1 MTERDETPEGSQ
13 DRRPAQFENGA
24 RRQSTERA
32 GEEGRPEEPEARD
45 DAQDAEA
52 PPEGLTMPPW
62 RACGYFA
69 TAIVLALAQGFG
81 QSVISA
87 NAQQLQ
93 GSFATTQAETAWLTA
108 AYMAPN
114 VSITLALIK
123 IRGQFGIRRF
133 AEISIVGFVL
143 AALLNFSAEGFG
155 PNLAVRF
162 LSGVAAA
169 PMTSLAFL
177 YMLEPLPPYRKMNV
191 GLSAALTFIFMGS
204 PVTRLISPHL
214 LEIGLWHALASME
227 VALAAIGLGLIYLLP
242 LKTPP
247 TPMKIEAGD
256 VISFFFIAVSFGCLA
271 VAAVTGPIYWWTE
284 HAWLGLLLA
293 GGIAAFAV
301 AACIELNRAEP
312 LLDIRWLASPAILH
326 FTAAILLFRLVLSEQ
341 TSGAAGLFRS
351 LGLLNDEMQGLWL
364 VVMGATLMGGAISA
378 VLLKP
383 GREVQF
389 HTVALALLIAGSLMD
404 ARSTAQT
411 VPSDMYLSQAMVG
424 LASALF
430 LPPAL
435 LSGLMSALA
444 KGPNYILTFVIVF
457 LTTQKLG
464 GIFGGA
470 IFSSFVQIRQ
480 RLHVERLSEAL
491 PATGPL
497 VAERLAAASGALSA
511 QVGDSALASAQAA
524 SQLAGEVQTQASVL
538 AYNDAFLTIAAA
550 SAAALT
556 LLLSHAAFKVWGNRP
571 SDTAA
576 EEAEMETEEREPV
589 TETPRAQAA

>member
-1 MTERDETPEGSQ
+1 MSEDGETPRQ
-13 DRRPAQFENGA
+13 APRPAPSATAEPP
-24 RRQSTERA
+24 
-32 GEEGRPEEPEARD
+32 RPSASP
-45 DAQDAEA
+45 AQDGGAGQPDPADRAPEAEA
-52 PPEGLTMPPW
+52 PSGLTMPAW
-62 RACGYFA
+62 RAWGYFA
-69 TAIVLALAQGFG
+69 TAVVLALAQGFG

-114 VSITLALIK
+114 VSLTLALIK

-133 AEISIVGFVL
+133 AEISILGFVL
-143 AALLNFSAEGFG
+143 AALLNVSAEGFG
-155 PNLAVRF
+155 PHLAVRF

-177 YMLEPLPPYRKMNV
+177 YMLEPLPDHRKMNV
-191 GLSAALTFIFMGS
+191 GLSAALTVIFMGS

-214 LEIGLWHALASME
+214 LDVGMWEALTRME
-227 VALAAIGLGLIYLLP
+227 AALAAIGLGLIYLLP

-247 TPMKIEAGD
+247 MPMRIEAGD
-256 VISFFFIAVSFGCLA
+256 VISFLFIAVSFGCLA
-271 VAAVTGPIYWWTE
+271 VAAVVGPIYWWTE
-284 HAWLGLLLA
+284 RAWLGLLIA
-293 GGIAAFAV
+293 GGIGAFAV

-351 LGLLNDEMQGLWL
+351 LGLLNDQMQGLWL
-364 VVMGATLMGGAISA
+364 VVLGATLLGGAICA

-383 GREVQF
+383 GREFRF
-389 HTVALALLIAGSLMD
+389 HAVALVLLIAGSLMD
-404 ARSTAQT
+404 ARATVQTA
-411 VPSDMYLSQAMVG
+411 PADMYLSQAMIG
-424 LASALF
+424 LAAALF

-464 GIFGGA
+464 GFFGA
-470 IFSSFVQIRQ
+470 ALFSSFVQVRQ
-480 RLHVERLSEAL
+480 RLHAERLSEGLAG
-491 PATGPL
+491 ADPL
-497 VAERLAAASGALSA
+497 VAERLDAVRAGLSP
-511 QVGDSALASAQAA
+511 QVGDAALVSAEAVSR
-524 SQLAGEVQTQASVL
+524 LAGEVQSQASVM
-538 AYNDAFLTIAAA
+538 AYDDAFLATAAA
-550 SAAALT
+550 SAVALALMLGHAALKT
-556 LLLSHAAFKVWGNRP
+556 WRDRAA
-571 SDTAA
+571 AA
-576 EEAEMETEEREPV
+576 AAAAPAPASLETQDRAPAAAP
-589 TETPRAQAA
+589 PRAQAA

>member
-1 MTERDETPEGSQ
+1 MTEGSETPQRDQALRAAQDETS
-13 DRRPAQFENGA
+13 AQP
-24 RRQSTERA
+24 QSSGRA
-32 GEEGRPEEPEARD
+32 AEQVRPEAPETTDEAQEPK
-45 DAQDAEA
+45 A
-52 PPEGLTMPPW
+52 PPQGLTMPPW

-69 TAIVLALAQGFG
+69 TAVVLALAQGFG

-114 VSITLALIK
+114 VSLTLALIK

-133 AEISIVGFVL
+133 AEISIIGFVL

-177 YMLEPLPPYRKMNV
+177 YMLEPLPPHRKMNV
-191 GLSAALTFIFMGS
+191 GLSAALTVIFMGS

-214 LEIGLWHALASME
+214 LEIGLWHALTSME
-227 VALAAIGLGLIYLLP
+227 VTLAAIGLGLIYLLP

-247 TPMKIEAGD
+247 MPMKIEAGD
-256 VISFFFIAVSFGCLA
+256 VISFLFIAVSFGCLA

-284 HAWLGLLLA
+284 QAWLGLLLA

-351 LGLLNDEMQGLWL
+351 LGLLNEEMQGLWL
-364 VVMGATLMGGAISA
+364 VVMAATLLGGAICA

-383 GREVQF
+383 GREFQF

-464 GIFGGA
+464 GMFGGA
-470 IFSSFVQIRQ
+470 IFSSFVRVRQ
-480 RLHVERLSEAL
+480 QLHVQRLSESL
-491 PATGPL
+491 SVTDPL
-497 VAERLAAASGALSA
+497 VAERLATTSNALSA
-511 QVGDSALASAQAA
+511 QLGDPALASAQAA
-524 SQLAGEVQTQASVL
+524 SQLAGEVQTQASVM
-538 AYNDAFLTIAAA
+538 AYNDAFLTVAAA
-550 SAAALT
+550 SAGALT
-556 LLLSHAAFKVWGNRP
+556 LLLGHAALKAWQDRA
-571 SDTAA
+571 STAA
-576 EEAEMETEEREPV
+576 PEEAEIETEERAPV
-589 TETPRAQAA
+589 AETPRAQAA

>member
-1 MTERDETPEGSQ
+1 MTDRDKLPEETDAE
-13 DRRPAQFENGA
+13 RPAQPEKGVKQQPVEPNA
-24 RRQSTERA
+24 KDA
-32 GEEGRPEEPEARD
+32 PEEATPDEPD
-45 DAQDAEA
+45 TQAQDTEA
-52 PPEGLTMPPW
+52 PPQGLTMPPL

-93 GSFATTQAETAWLTA
+93 GAFATTQAETAWLTA

-114 VSITLALIK
+114 VSLTLALIK

-133 AEISIVGFVL
+133 AEISIVGFVI

-177 YMLEPLPPYRKMNV
+177 YMLEPLPPHRKMNV

-214 LEIGLWHALASME
+214 LDVGLWHALTSME

-242 LKTPP
+242 LVSPP
-247 TPMKIEAGD
+247 IPMKIEAGD
-256 VISFFFIAVSFGCLA
+256 VISFFFIALSFGCLA

-293 GGIAAFAV
+293 GGIAAFTV

-341 TSGAAGLFRS
+341 TSGAAGLFRA
-351 LGLLNDEMQGLWL
+351 LGLLNEQTQGLWL
-364 VVMGATLMGGAISA
+364 VIMGATLLGGAICA
-378 VLLKP
+378 FLLKP
-383 GREVQF
+383 GREFQF
-389 HTVALALLIAGSLMD
+389 HAVALSLLIVGSLMD
-404 ARSTAQT
+404 ASSTAQT

-470 IFSSFVQIRQ
+470 IFSSFVKVRQQLHVQ
-480 RLHVERLSEAL
+480 RLSEGLPTADPLVVERL
-491 PATGPL
+491 ATT
-497 VAERLAAASGALSA
+497 SGALSA
-511 QVGDSALASAQAA
+511 QLADPAMVSAQAA
-524 SQLAGEVQTQASVL
+524 SQLAGEVQTQASVM

-550 SAAALT
+550 STAALA
-556 LLLSHAAFKVWGNRP
+556 LLLSHAAFKTWRERA
-571 SDTAA
+571 SAA
-576 EEAEMETEEREPV
+576 SPEEAEPETREPA
-589 TETPRAQAA
+589 PDAPQAQAA

>member
-1 MTERDETPEGSQ
+1 MS
-13 DRRPAQFENGA
+13 
-24 RRQSTERA
+24 
-32 GEEGRPEEPEARD
+32 
-45 DAQDAEA
+45 
-52 PPEGLTMPPW
+52 PW

-69 TAIVLALAQGFG
+69 TAIVLALAQGYG

-93 GSFATTQAETAWLTA
+93 GSLDTTQAETAWLTA

-114 VSITLALIK
+114 ASLTLALIK

-133 AEISIVGFVL
+133 AEVSIVGFVAA
-143 AALLNFSAEGFG
+143 AALNFWAEGFG
-155 PNLAVRF
+155 PELAVRF

-177 YMLEPLPPYRKMNV
+177 YMLEPLPPHRKMNI
-191 GLSAALTFIFMGS
+191 GLSAALTVIFMGS

-214 LEIGLWHALASME
+214 LDIGLWHALTSLE
-227 VALAAIGLGLIYLLP
+227 VAMAAIGLGLIYLLP

-247 TPMKIEAGD
+247 TPMRIEAGD
-256 VISFFFIAVSFGCLA
+256 VISFFFVAVSFGCLA

-284 HAWLGLLLA
+284 QAWLGLLLA
-293 GGIAAFAV
+293 IGIGAFAI
-301 AACIELNRAEP
+301 AACIELNRQEP

-351 LGLLNDEMQGLWL
+351 LGLLNEQMQGLWL
-364 VVMGATLMGGAISA
+364 VVIAATLLGGAICA
-378 VLLKP
+378 VMLKP
-383 GREVQF
+383 GREVPF
-389 HTVALALLIAGSLMD
+389 HIVALSLLIVGSLLD
-404 ARSTAQT
+404 SRSTTQT

-470 IFSSFVQIRQ
+470 IFASFVQVRQ
-480 RLHVERLSEAL
+480 RLH
-491 PATGPL
+491 
-497 VAERLAAASGALSA
+497 AERLADTLSGTDALVADRLSTSARALSA
-511 QVGDSALASAQAA
+511 QVGDPALASAQAA
-524 SQLAGEVQTQASVL
+524 SQLGATVQAQASVM
-538 AYNDAFLTIAAA
+538 AYNDAFVMIAAA
-550 SAAALT
+550 SSAALM
-556 LLLSHAAFKVWGNRP
+556 LLVAHAMIRSWRDRASSIAP
-571 SDTAA
+571 DAA
-576 EEAEMETEEREPV
+576 NDGARDDLPTSEQPQ
-589 TETPRAQAA
+589 AQAA

>member
-1 MTERDETPEGSQ
+1 MTDREHLSSGTAAERSPQQPAVPKARVAGEGPASEGS
-13 DRRPAQFENGA
+13 DSRAQSAGA
-24 RRQSTERA
+24 Q
-32 GEEGRPEEPEARD
+32 PH
-45 DAQDAEA
+45 
-52 PPEGLTMPPW
+52 GLTMPPL

-69 TAIVLALAQGFG
+69 TSVVLALAQGFG

-93 GSFATTQAETAWLTA
+93 GVFATTQAETAWLTA

-114 VSITLALIK
+114 VSLTLALIK

-133 AEISIVGFVL
+133 AEISIVGFVI

-155 PNLAVRF
+155 ANIAVRF

-177 YMLEPLPPYRKMNV
+177 YMLEPLPPHRKMNV
-191 GLSAALTFIFMGS
+191 GLSAALTFIFIGS

-214 LEIGLWHALASME
+214 LDIGLWHALTSME
-227 VALAAIGLGLIYLLP
+227 VALATIGLGLIYLLP
-242 LKTPP
+242 LRTPP

-256 VISFFFIAVSFGCLA
+256 VVSFLFIAISFGCLA
-271 VAAVTGPIYWWTE
+271 VAAVTGPVYWWTE
-284 HAWLGLLLA
+284 QAWLGVLIA
-293 GGIAAFAV
+293 VGVAAFAV
-301 AACIELNRAEP
+301 AACIELNRKQP

-341 TSGAAGLFRS
+341 TSGMAGLFRS
-351 LGLLNDEMQGLWL
+351 MGLLNAQMQGLWL
-364 VVMGATLMGGAISA
+364 VVMGATLLGGAICA

-383 GREVQF
+383 GREFQF
-389 HTVALALLIAGSLMD
+389 HTVALSLLIAGSLMD

-411 VPSDMYLSQAMVG
+411 MPSDMYLSQAMVG

-430 LPPAL
+430 LPPAM

-444 KGPNYILTFVIVF
+444 KGANYILTFVIVF

-470 IFSSFVQIRQ
+470 IFSSYVKVRQ
-480 RLHVERLSEAL
+480 QLHVQELSAAL
-491 PATGPL
+491 PATDQL
-497 VAERLAAASGALSA
+497 VAERLASTSKALSA
-511 QVGDSALASAQAA
+511 QIMDSAVLSAQSAA
-524 SQLAGEVQTQASVL
+524 RLGAEVQSQASVM
-538 AYNDAFLTIAAA
+538 AYNDAFLMIAAA
-550 SAAALT
+550 STAALA
-556 LLLSHAAFKVWGNRP
+556 LLLGHAAIRTWRQRRCEVASEQADSEAGARTP
-571 SDTAA
+571 APEAPTA
-576 EEAEMETEEREPV
+576 
-589 TETPRAQAA
+589 RAA

>member
-1 MTERDETPEGSQ
+1 M
-13 DRRPAQFENGA
+13 PA
-24 RRQSTERA
+24 
-32 GEEGRPEEPEARD
+32 
-45 DAQDAEA
+45 
-52 PPEGLTMPPW
+52 W
-62 RACGYFA
+62 RAWGYFA
-69 TAIVLALAQGFG
+69 TAVVLALAQGFG

-114 VSITLALIK
+114 VSLTLALIK

-133 AEISIVGFVL
+133 AEISILGFVL
-143 AALLNFSAEGFG
+143 AALLNVSAEGFG
-155 PNLAVRF
+155 PHLAVRF

-177 YMLEPLPPYRKMNV
+177 YMLEPLPDHRKMNV
-191 GLSAALTFIFMGS
+191 GLSAALTVIFMGS

-214 LEIGLWHALASME
+214 LDVGMWEALTRME
-227 VALAAIGLGLIYLLP
+227 AALAAIGLGLIYLLP

-247 TPMKIEAGD
+247 MPMRIEAGD
-256 VISFFFIAVSFGCLA
+256 VISFLFIAVSFGCLA
-271 VAAVTGPIYWWTE
+271 VAAVVGPIYWWTE
-284 HAWLGLLLA
+284 RAWLGLLIA
-293 GGIAAFAV
+293 GGIGAFAV

-351 LGLLNDEMQGLWL
+351 LGLLNDQMQGLWL
-364 VVMGATLMGGAISA
+364 VVLGATLLGGAICA

-383 GREVQF
+383 GREFRF
-389 HTVALALLIAGSLMD
+389 HAVALVLLIAGSLMD
-404 ARSTAQT
+404 ARATVQTA
-411 VPSDMYLSQAMVG
+411 PADMYLSQAMIG
-424 LASALF
+424 LAAALF

-464 GIFGGA
+464 GFFGA
-470 IFSSFVQIRQ
+470 ALFSSFVQVRQ
-480 RLHVERLSEAL
+480 RLHAERLSEGLAG
-491 PATGPL
+491 ADPL
-497 VAERLAAASGALSA
+497 VAERLDAVRAGLSP
-511 QVGDSALASAQAA
+511 QVGDAALVSAEAVSR
-524 SQLAGEVQTQASVL
+524 LAGEVQSQASVM
-538 AYNDAFLTIAAA
+538 AYDDAFLATAAA
-550 SAAALT
+550 SAVALALMLGHAALKT
-556 LLLSHAAFKVWGNRP
+556 WRDRAA
-571 SDTAA
+571 AA
-576 EEAEMETEEREPV
+576 AAAAPAPASLETQDRAPAAAP
-589 TETPRAQAA
+589 PRAQAA